1 MSDIINK
8 GAKYIG
14 LFKDNHTI
22 LVDIRDIL
30 DILPTQFILQNGMPI
45 SIILTGPEKRNIF
58 VKEVLKH
65 KEKRKNMNDNFLIN
79 KKIVVIFC
87 FPVL

>member
-22 LVDIRDIL
+22 LVDMRDIL
-30 DILPTQFILQNGMPI
+30 DILPTQFILQNGMLI
-45 SIILTGPEKRNIF
+45 YDIIFQDGLHWQLSIDNET
-58 VKEVLKH
+58 LKIWT
-65 KEKRKNMNDNFLIN
+65 KYKNKLD
-79 KKIVVIFC
+79 KKK
-87 FPVL
+87 

>member
-22 LVDIRDIL
+22 LVDMRDIL

-45 SIILTGPEKRNIF
+45 YDIIF
-58 VKEVLKH
+58 Q
-65 KEKRKNMNDNFLIN
+65 
-79 KKIVVIFC
+79 
-87 FPVL
+87 